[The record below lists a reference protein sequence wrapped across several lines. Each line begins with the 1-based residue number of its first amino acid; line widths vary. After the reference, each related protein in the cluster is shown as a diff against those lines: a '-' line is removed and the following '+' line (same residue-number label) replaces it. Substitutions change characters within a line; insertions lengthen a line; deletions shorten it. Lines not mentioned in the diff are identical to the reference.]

1 VLRWIPA
8 WQSYELV
15 TSGWK
20 REPCIAT
27 GAVGYCNEWRMSDHE
42 DRLAAEWLPNKG
54 VLVSVGLFYAMNN
67 LM

>member
-1 VLRWIPA
+1 
-8 WQSYELV
+8 
-15 TSGWK
+15 
-20 REPCIAT
+20 
-27 GAVGYCNEWRMSDHE
+27 MSDHE